1 MSRESIPV
9 AYVNEVCLPVWAGF
23 TDLILPVVSLTSRDS
38 QHSDLVWP
46 DRRPAAGPQVHPQVP
61 DGPFPAALAD
71 PAWVGRG
78 RRTGQALPRLLSHSA
93 ATPLGTNHVSYQW
106 LLLYN
111 VSWMCYIPLRESV
124 SGTQKIRHRKW
135 VSHMIRLMDNQC
147 WCVWTIENIKPLS
160 IFMMRETG
168 GLRKWN
174 KFKFPLN

>member
-9 AYVNEVCLPVWAGF
+9 ANVNEVCLPVWAGF
-23 TDLILPVVSLTSRDS
+23 IDLILPVVSLTSRDS

-111 VSWMCYIPLRESV
+111 VSWMIGEGGGGLHVLHTAQRICVWHAENQ
-124 SGTQKIRHRKW
+124 TQKIGL
-135 VSHMIRLMDNQC
+135 SHDS
-147 WCVWTIENIKPLS
+147 TY
-160 IFMMRETG
+160 G
-168 GLRKWN
+168 
-174 KFKFPLN
+174 